1 MSSAGIRNRIGLDL
15 GIMVLEM
22 CVDSLD
28 SAITAARG
36 GADRVELCSDLME
49 GGITPSS
56 GLIQAVRA
64 AIDIDLFVM
73 IRPRGGD
80 LLYSDS
86 EIELMALDIVEAK
99 RLGCDGVVLG
109 MLTVDG
115 QVDIARTEELVK
127 LAAPMQVT
135 FHRAIDMTP
144 NPAKACE
151 DVLATGAHRILT
163 SGGKQTALLGAQ
175 EIAQMVVIARGKIAI
190 MAGSGID
197 SHNVAKL
204 ARASGV
210 TEFHASLRKRVESP
224 VTYRKDDVHMGNQKN
239 LEFIRYE
246 LREEDVRA
254 LRQAVDHLA
263 KARLAEHSVQ

>member
-1 MSSAGIRNRIGLDL
+1 MDL
-15 GIMVLEM
+15 AIMVLEM

-28 SAITAARG
+28 SAVTAARG

-64 AIDIDLFVM
+64 AIDIELYVM

-80 LLYSDS
+80 SLYSDS
-86 EIELMALDIVEAK
+86 EIELMTLDILEAK
-99 RLGCDGVVLG
+99 RLGADGVVFG
-109 MLTVDG
+109 MLAADG
-115 QVDIARTEELVK
+115 QVDVARSEKLVR
-127 LAAPMQVT
+127 LAAPMGVT

-144 NPAKACE
+144 NTAEACE
-151 DVLATGAHRILT
+151 AVLATGAQRILT
-163 SGGKQTALLGAQ
+163 SGGKQTALLGAPQ
-175 EIAQMVVIARGKIAI
+175 IAQMVDLARGKIAI

-197 SHNVAKL
+197 AHNVAKV

-224 VTYRKDDVHMGNQKN
+224 VTYRKEDVHMGSQKN
-239 LEFIRYE
+239 EEFIRYQLME
-246 LREEDVRA
+246 QDVRA
-254 LRQAVDHLA
+254 LRQAVDNLVKTPLA
-263 KARLAEHSVQ
+263 AHSVQ

>member
-1 MSSAGIRNRIGLDL
+1 MDL
-15 GIMVLEM
+15 AIMVLEM

-28 SAITAARG
+28 SAVTAARG

-64 AIDIDLFVM
+64 AIDIELYVM

-80 LLYSDS
+80 ALYSDN
-86 EIELMALDIVEAK
+86 EIELMALDILEAK

-109 MLTVDG
+109 TLTADG
-115 QVDIARTEELVK
+115 QVDIARTEKLVK
-127 LAAPMQVT
+127 LASPMGVT

-144 NPAKACE
+144 NLPKACK
-151 DVLATGAHRILT
+151 DVLATGAQRILT
-163 SGGKQTALLGAQ
+163 SGGKQTARLGVEQ
-175 EIAQMVVIARGKIAI
+175 IAQMVEIARGKIAI

-197 SHNVAKL
+197 AHNVAKV

-210 TEFHASLRKRVESP
+210 TEFHASLRKRKDSP

-239 LEFIRYE
+239 AEFIRYQ
-246 LREEDVRA
+246 LLEEDVKA
-254 LRQAVDHLA
+254 LRRAVDHLA
-263 KARLAEHSVQ
+263 KTPLAEHSVQ